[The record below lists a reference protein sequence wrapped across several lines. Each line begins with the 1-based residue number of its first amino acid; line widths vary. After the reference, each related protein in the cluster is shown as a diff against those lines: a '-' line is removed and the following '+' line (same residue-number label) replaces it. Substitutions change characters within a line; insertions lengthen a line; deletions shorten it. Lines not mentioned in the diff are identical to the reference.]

1 MFRSI
6 LPLILLTTAV
16 LVAQPK
22 MDRPP
27 EAQAEVPALTEF
39 HEVIAQIWHTA
50 WPAKD
55 ARMLASFLPEVEKGA
70 AAVAKATLPAILH
83 EKEAK
88 WGEGIKQLKS
98 VVEEYKA
105 ASKPLDE
112 KRILDAAEKLHMQYE
127 ALVRIIRPAL
137 KELDEFHGSLYL
149 LYHYA
154 LPEKDLQRIHVLVG
168 ELRTKMQKLQEAKLP
183 DRLKEKSKAF
193 EQARKDLGVSVDA
206 LHAAVP
212 GGTIDTLRP
221 LIESMHSRYE
231 DLDKVFQ

>member
-1 MFRSI
+1 MHRIVAFLWLAASVA
-6 LPLILLTTAV
+6 L
-16 LVAQPK
+16 AQPK
-22 MDRPP
+22 TELPA
-27 EAQAEVPALTEF
+27 EAKAEVPALNDF

-55 ARMLASFLPEVEKGA
+55 AKMLASFLPDVEKGA
-70 AAVAKATLPAILH
+70 AAVAKAKLPAILH

-88 WGEGIKQLKS
+88 WGEGIKKLKI

-112 KRILDAAEKLHMQYE
+112 KRILDAAEKLHMHYE
-127 ALVRIIRPAL
+127 ALVRIIRPAV
-137 KELDEFHGSLYL
+137 KELDDFHGSLYL

-154 LPEKDLQRIHVLVG
+154 LPEKDLQRVHVLVG
-168 ELRTKMQKLQEAKLP
+168 ELKTKMQKLQEAKLP

-212 GGTIDTLRP
+212 GGTVDTLRP
-221 LIESMHSRYE
+221 LIETMHSRYE